1 MENRNA
7 EEEARVVEE
16 AAVQANPEGGGV
28 AGAGEQGHGD
38 RPGDANNGQAGDAAL
53 LLKEEYSATAY
64 NSKCL

>member
-1 MENRNA
+1 
-7 EEEARVVEE
+7 VVEE